1 MFDYFDTFE
10 KLLLAE
16 VKVII
21 DLYIRINL
29 LPCRNFLLNSMN
41 NLQIDFIL
49 HSIFQLLLVI
59 AVYLV
64 RERIYITW
72 GKDRIGLFKLLWG
85 HLSLLFGL
93 LSV

>member
-1 MFDYFDTFE
+1 
-10 KLLLAE
+10 
-16 VKVII
+16 
-21 DLYIRINL
+21 
-29 LPCRNFLLNSMN
+29 MN
-41 NLQIDFIL
+41 DLQIDFIL

-85 HLSLLFGL
+85 HLSLLFDL